1 MKTFTENREDGSSKD
16 KTAEM
21 ELRILTQIKEA
32 LEDGKPVRSIDFNE
46 DDQKWVNQAQLLT
59 SKKMLYTK

>member
-1 MKTFTENREDGSSKD
+1 MARQKD

-21 ELRILTQIKEA
+21 ELRILTRIKA

-46 DDQKWVNQAQLLT
+46 DDQNG
-59 SKKMLYTK
+59 

>member
-1 MKTFTENREDGSSKD
+1 MKNGTSKD

-21 ELRILTQIKEA
+21 ELRILTKIKEA

-59 SKKMLYTK
+59 SKNVIYR

>member
-1 MKTFTENREDGSSKD
+1 MARQK
-16 KTAEM
+16 
-21 ELRILTQIKEA
+21 IKQQRWNYVFLLKLKKL

-59 SKKMLYTK
+59 SKNVIYR

>member
-1 MKTFTENREDGSSKD
+1 
-16 KTAEM
+16 M

-59 SKKMLYTK
+59 SKKMLYIANV